1 MIKLITKFGNGPKIP
16 SDQSEKMSQTSVGR
30 IYGKGKF

>member
-1 MIKLITKFGNGPKIP
+1 MNYFMSGNGPKIREISP
-16 SDQSEKMSQTSVGR
+16 KTLEKLYTVGR